1 MFSSSDGA
9 AADPAVSAEEK
20 DFLASLQLASNGQIH
35 TDVAAALPAIYDEL
49 RRLAGGY
56 LRDERAG
63 HTLQPTAL
71 VHEAYLR
78 LLDQNQIDPA
88 NHAQL
93 VGMAA
98 RMMRRILINHAL
110 ARTAAKRGGED
121 VVRLTLDDALDFYEE
136 RDLGVQAVDE
146 ALRDLEKLDPQQAKI
161 VELRFFGGLT
171 IEEVAH
177 ALAISV
183 ARVKREWAT
192 AKLWLKLRLSDA
204 A

>member
-1 MFSSSDGA
+1 MPAGSSAFAGPLLSPEEQDFIA
-9 AADPAVSAEEK
+9 ALDLPPATRSA
-20 DFLASLQLASNGQIH
+20 G
-35 TDVAAALPAIYDEL
+35 VAAALPAVYAEL

-78 LLDQNQIDPA
+78 LLDQQQVDCGNK
-88 NHAQL
+88 AQF

-98 RMMRRILINHAL
+98 RMMRRILTNHAL
-110 ARTAAKRGGED
+110 ARKAAKRGGED
-121 VVRLTLDDALDFYEE
+121 AVRLTLDDALDFYDQ
-136 RDLGVQAVDE
+136 RHLGVEAIDE
-146 ALRDLEKLDPQQAKI
+146 ALRQLEQLDRQQAQV

-171 IEEVAH
+171 IEEISKE
-177 ALAISV
+177 LDISV

-192 AKLWLKLRLSDA
+192 AKLWLKVRLTA
-204 A
+204 AI